1 MIKRFVFGKPYD
13 TEAVVLKPAA
23 CDESIPFLSTDGD
36 SFCYRMDQDA
46 IVYGLGENVRG
57 INKRGHVYVSYCTDE
72 FEHSEEKNSLY
83 GAHNFFVV
91 DGREKFGV
99 FFDIPGRI
107 EFDIGSTEYDLLKIT
122 PEDKNFD
129 LYLIEGESS
138 ASIVKEFRKLIGQ
151 SYIPPKWAFGI
162 GQSRWGYGSEKDL
175 LDVQKGYRK
184 NGIPLDMIYLDID
197 YMERFKD
204 FTYDGEKYSDF
215 KATIEGLKKDKI
227 RVIPII
233 DAGVKVEDGY
243 DIYEEGIEKGYFCKD
258 KDGREFI
265 VGVWPGKS
273 VLPDFLN
280 ENARKWFGDKYK
292 ILTDLGIEGFWN
304 DMNEPAL
311 FYSESH
317 KQEVFE
323 QLKEFKDANV
333 GLYANFAMKDAVNF
347 MANNRNDYKSFY
359 HETSVG
365 KICHDTLHNLY
376 GYNMTRSASES
387 LENFLGKE
395 KYLLFSRAS
404 YIGMHRFSGIWMGDN
419 KSWWSHILL
428 NLKMIPSLNM
438 CGFIYTGADLGGF
451 GANTTEDLLLRWYA
465 LGIFMPLFRNHSCL
479 GSREQEPYQFKSI
492 EKFRGILNLRYRL
505 LPYLYDTYLRSVKE
519 NEMYGSPLGFIW
531 PDDED
536 ARHCEDQLLI
546 GDSIMITP
554 IYEQNAT
561 GRHVYLPEEMKM
573 IRFRNSDAVEEIV
586 MQKGHGYVHIAL
598 DEVVVFVRKNKKL
611 PLGKTAASVED
622 IDWNDLTEIA
632 F

>member
-1 MIKRFVFGKPYD
+1 M
-13 TEAVVLKPAA
+13 
-23 CDESIPFLSTDGD
+23 
-36 SFCYRMDQDA
+36 
-46 IVYGLGENVRG
+46 
-57 INKRGHVYVSYCTDE
+57 
-72 FEHSEEKNSLY
+72 
-83 GAHNFFVV
+83 
-91 DGREKFGV
+91 
-99 FFDIPGRI
+99 
-107 EFDIGSTEYDLLKIT
+107 
-122 PEDKNFD
+122 
-129 LYLIEGESS
+129 
-138 ASIVKEFRKLIGQ
+138 
-151 SYIPPKWAFGI
+151 
-162 GQSRWGYGSEKDL
+162 
-175 LDVQKGYRK
+175 
-184 NGIPLDMIYLDID
+184 
-197 YMERFKD
+197 
-204 FTYDGEKYSDF
+204 
-215 KATIEGLKKDKI
+215 
-227 RVIPII
+227 
-233 DAGVKVEDGY
+233 
-243 DIYEEGIEKGYFCKD
+243 
-258 KDGREFI
+258 
-265 VGVWPGKS
+265 
-273 VLPDFLN
+273 
-280 ENARKWFGDKYK
+280 
-292 ILTDLGIEGFWN
+292 
-304 DMNEPAL
+304 
-311 FYSESH
+311 
-317 KQEVFE
+317 
-323 QLKEFKDANV
+323 EFKDANV

-404 YIGMHRFSGIWMGDN
+404 YIGMHRYSGIWMGDN

-519 NEMYGSPLGFIW
+519 NEMYGSPLGFVW